1 MFSNLFW
8 ILAVAGLVLQLLC
21 CVYGKNRIV
30 QLLPMGIMGVILAG
44 TLILGSTVG
53 GLGFFA
59 SIALAWNEGKILLLM
74 AVGYGLYRLVS
85 FTKK

>member
-8 ILAVAGLVLQLLC
+8 VLAVAGFVAQLLC
-21 CVYGKNRIV
+21 CVYGRNRMI
-30 QLLPMGIMGVILAG
+30 QLLPMGLMGLIMAA
-44 TLILGSTVG
+44 TLLLGSTVG

-59 SIALAWNEGKILLLM
+59 AFALAWNEGKILLFM
-74 AVGYGLYRLVS
+74 ALGYGLYRLVL